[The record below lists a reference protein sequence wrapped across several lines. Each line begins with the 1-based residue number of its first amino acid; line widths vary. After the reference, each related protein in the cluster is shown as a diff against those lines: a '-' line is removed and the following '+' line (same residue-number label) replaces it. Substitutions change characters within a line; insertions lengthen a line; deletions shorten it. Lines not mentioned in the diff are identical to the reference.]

1 MFMETIKIKN
11 LTWVDI
17 VDPKKEDIEYLKQ
30 NFDFHPIVLGELT
43 IHTLRPKVE
52 NYDHYLYMVLH
63 FPIYHPEEKTS
74 KSMEIDFLITPTTL
88 ITVRYGKIQP
98 LQEFWKK
105 CEAKDIDPHFG
116 ETTAS
121 LLYYM
126 IGELNNFSS
135 RQLDHITR
143 KIDDIEKEIFG
154 TKNIK
159 KEEKIV
165 EEISIVRRDI
175 LDFRRILKPQ
185 NTIFESLKT
194 RGTEFF
200 GKSEEPYF
208 VDIIGD
214 HMRVWNLLENN
225 KETIESLQEANDS
238 LLSNR
243 TNRIMK
249 IITLF
254 AVIVFPLTLVAA
266 IFGMNTK
273 YLPIIG
279 MENDFWIILG
289 IMFIGTISMLILF
302 KIKKWL

>member
-1 MFMETIKIKN
+1 MDKIKVKD
-11 LTWVDI
+11 LTWIDV

-30 NFDFHPIVLGELT
+30 GFNFHPVVLNELT
-43 IHTLRPKVE
+43 VPTLRPKVE

-63 FPIYHPEEKTS
+63 FPIYHPKEKTS
-74 KSMEIDFLITPTTL
+74 KSMEIDFLITAKTL

-98 LQEFWKK
+98 LSEFWKK
-105 CEAKDIDPHFG
+105 CEAKDIDPYFG
-116 ETTAS
+116 DTITS
-121 LLYYM
+121 LLYCM
-126 IGELNNFSS
+126 IGELNNFSL
-135 RQLDHITR
+135 RQLDHITK

-175 LDFRRILKPQ
+175 LDFRRTLKPQ
-185 NTIFESLKT
+185 NIIFESLKI
-194 RGTEFF
+194 RGAEFF
-200 GKSEEPYF
+200 GKSGEPYF
-208 VDIIGD
+208 ADIIGD

-279 MENDFWIILG
+279 MQNDFWIILG

>member
-1 MFMETIKIKN
+1 METIKIKN

-17 VDPKKEDIEYLKQ
+17 VDPKKENIEYLKQ
-30 NFDFHPIVLGELT
+30 NFDFHPVVLNELT
-43 IHTLRPKVE
+43 IPTLRPKVE

-63 FPIYHPEEKTS
+63 FPIYHPKEKTS

-98 LQEFWKK
+98 LSEFWKK

-126 IGELNNFSS
+126 IGELNNFSL
-135 RQLDHITR
+135 RQIDHVTQ
-143 KIDDIEKEIFG
+143 KIDTIEKEIFG
-154 TKNIK
+154 TKNTK

-165 EEISIVRRDI
+165 EEISIIRRDI
-175 LDFRRILKPQ
+175 LDFRRTLKPQ
-185 NTIFESLKT
+185 NIIFESLKI
-194 RGTEFF
+194 RGMEFF
-200 GKSEEPYF
+200 GKSSEPYF
-208 VDIIGD
+208 TDIIGD

-243 TNRIMK
+243 TNK
-249 IITLF
+249 IIKILTIF
-254 AVIVFPLTLVAA
+254 TAVVLPLTL
-266 IFGMNTK
+266 ITNLFSMHTD
-273 YLPIIG
+273 YMPIMG
-279 MENDFWIILG
+279 TGYDFWLVLGMMSVCAIIMM
-289 IMFIGTISMLILF
+289 IVFR
-302 KIKKWL
+302 KKKWL